1 MKAKKVIVR
10 ALMKDLE
17 GIEVT
22 KKTLDDYIR
31 SLADEDAGFEDKVF
45 EIGVKALVKEYE
57 KMSRKGRH
65 VSEIESEKLHG
76 VNELIK
82 VIISVMRAQGSDERD
97 IKKCV
102 ISIYDQFDIPE
113 EEREIRHTGVVRW
126 QEQSRERGFIK
137 DDNGNIVR
145 FYKNDIAGDNDSL
158 LKKGEI
164 VSFITDGKI
173 AWNIENYLHYVPDG
187 MEPEDDNDFCTSEER
202 EESDFPLRYHEVEEN
217 EELEVLKGLSLVSR
231 MRDKFGD
238 DGDGTDFTF
247 KETDGVRMI
256 NFFVMDNGGMYL
268 SNWY

>member
-1 MKAKKVIVR
+1 MKAKKIIVKV
-10 ALMKDLE
+10 LMKDLE
-17 GIEVT
+17 GQVVT
-22 KKTLDDYIR
+22 KKSLDDYIR
-31 SLADEDAGFEDKVF
+31 TLADEDAGFESKVF
-45 EIGVKALVKEYE
+45 DIGVKALVKEYE
-57 KMSRKGRH
+57 KSCKGKR
-65 VSEIESEKLHG
+65 VGEIESEELHG
-76 VNELIK
+76 VNKLIRL
-82 VIISVMRAQGSDERD
+82 VVSVMRAQGSDERD

-102 ISIYDQFDIPE
+102 ISLYDQAGIPE

-145 FYKNDIAGDNDSL
+145 FYKNDIAGDNDAL

-187 MEPEDDNDFCTSEER
+187 TEQEDDNDFCTSEER

-217 EELEVLKGLSLVSR
+217 EELEVLKDLSLVSR

-247 KETDGVRMI
+247 RETDGVRMI
-256 NFFVMDNGGMYL
+256 NLFVMDNGGMYL
-268 SNWY
+268 SDWY